1 MRNGSENILITE
13 AELQKPGNRR
23 DLWIAL
29 AVSLFATIAFYFS
42 TKASLHDLDYTNQVA
57 SALLHGHLGLQE
69 KPPDWLNE
77 MIPWKGRY
85 YSAFPLGAVLSM
97 LPVGLLRNTGLI
109 QSFPGRVL
117 AALIAGLC
125 VYFFF
130 QLANAFKGDWNN
142 SSPIR
147 PARNASHSDAG
158 GPLTLSLFRRVLL
171 ALFPIFG
178 TWTWCNLGFGGAW
191 QIALGLALLG
201 QTAALYFA
209 LVRSSPFIAGAFF
222 ALAFGNR
229 TELLI
234 TLPLYLYFFYRRPV
248 LVGQAR
254 RLPSPGNRSGRPT
267 RSASSVSHSNET
279 GAVGLGWRKFKR
291 EVRESMPMFCRFL
304 ILPVTLGLLT
314 AAYNFARFHS
324 IFDFGYLH
332 IPEVAQ
338 EPWYKHGLFSIHA
351 IPWNIYTM
359 LFQGFESIDYFPYIR
374 PNGFGCSIFLAS
386 PFLCL
391 LFRQGGRY
399 KVVAWVAI
407 ALLTLVLWLHGN
419 PGSWQFSYRYA
430 MILIPW
436 MFLLLTG
443 NGLTK
448 ISVPEVSLF
457 TVSVAINA
465 TATWQFLWTDQVQP

>member
-1 MRNGSENILITE
+1 MASKSNSIREFS
-13 AELQKPGNRR
+13 
-23 DLWIAL
+23 IAS
-29 AVSLFATIAFYFS
+29 AISLFAAVAFYFS
-42 TKASLHDLDYTNQVA
+42 TKATLHDLDYTSQIA
-57 SALLHGHLGLQE
+57 SALLHGQLGLRE

-77 MIPWKGRY
+77 MIPQGDRY

-97 LPVGLLRNTGLI
+97 LPVALLQQVQLI
-109 QSFPGRVL
+109 HSFPGHVL

-130 QLANAFKGDWNN
+130 QLAKAFGADY
-142 SSPIR
+142 SSPES
-147 PARNASHSDAG
+147 PAAAG
-158 GPLTLSLFRRVLL
+158 LARRIIL
-171 ALFPIFG
+171 ALFPVFG

-201 QTAALYFA
+201 QAAALYFTLA
-209 LVRSSPFIAGAFF
+209 RPSPFVAGAFF

-234 TLPLYLYFFYRRPV
+234 TLPLYLYFLWHHFNGQQEA
-248 LVGQAR
+248 VGQAL
-254 RLPSPGNRSGRPT
+254 RLPGPGNSSGCPT
-267 RSASSVSHSNET
+267 ISTLSVSHSLGPT
-279 GAVGLGWRKFKR
+279 GAAVGWDKFKSQFR
-291 EVRESMPMFCRFL
+291 DNTPMLIRFL
-304 ILPVTLGLLT
+304 SLPAILALLT
-314 AAYNFARFHS
+314 ATYNFARFHS
-324 IFDFGYLH
+324 IFDFGYIH
-332 IPEVAQ
+332 IPEVPT
-338 EPWYKHGLFSIHA
+338 EPWYQHGLFSIYA

-399 KVVAWVAI
+399 KIVAWVAI

-436 MFLLLTG
+436 MFLLFTG
-443 NGLTK
+443 NGPAN
-448 ISVPEVSLF
+448 ISVPETSLF
-457 TVSVAINA
+457 VVSVAINA
-465 TATWQFLWTDQVQP
+465 IATWQFLWTDQIQP

>member
-1 MRNGSENILITE
+1 MAHE
-13 AELQKPGNRR
+13 RR
-23 DLWIAL
+23 DTTRQFWIA
-29 AVSLFATIAFYFS
+29 AVVSLSAALAFFFS
-42 TKASLHDLDYTNQVA
+42 TKATLHDLDYTSQIA
-57 SALLHGHLGLQE
+57 SALLRGDLGLRE

-77 MIPWKGRY
+77 MIPQGERY

-97 LPVGLLRNTGLI
+97 VPIALLQKAGLI
-109 QSFPGRVL
+109 DNFPGHVL

-130 QLANAFKGDWNN
+130 QLATAFGADH
-142 SSPIR
+142 SSHKSASLIR
-147 PARNASHSDAG
+147 RI
-158 GPLTLSLFRRVLL
+158 LL

-191 QIALGLALLG
+191 QIALGLALMC
-201 QTAALYFA
+201 QTAALYFS
-209 LVRSSPFIAGAFF
+209 LVRPSPFVAGAFF

-234 TLPLYLYFFYRRPV
+234 TLPLYLYF
-248 LVGQAR
+248 L
-254 RLPSPGNRSGRPT
+254 
-267 RSASSVSHSNET
+267 
-279 GAVGLGWRKFKR
+279 WRQPNGTTVNWKNFKR
-291 EVRESMPMFCRFL
+291 GFRENMPMLARFL
-304 ILPVTLGLLT
+304 SVPIILALLT

-324 IFDFGYLH
+324 IFDFGYIH
-332 IPEVAQ
+332 IPEVRD
-338 EPWYKHGLFSIHA
+338 EPWYEHGLFSIDA
-351 IPWNIYTM
+351 IPWNMYTM
-359 LFQGFESIDYFPYIR
+359 LFQGFESISYFPYIQ

-407 ALLTLVLWLHGN
+407 ALLTLVLWCHGN

-430 MILIPW
+430 MVLLPW

-443 NGLTK
+443 NGPAK
-448 ISVPEVSLF
+448 ITISETFLLV
-457 TVSVAINA
+457 VSVAINA
-465 TATWQFLWTDQVQP
+465 IATWQFLWTDQIQP

>member
-1 MRNGSENILITE
+1 MRNGSENMVTADTMRLRNSSREFWT
-13 AELQKPGNRR
+13 AAGL
-23 DLWIAL
+23 
-29 AVSLFATIAFYFS
+29 SLFAATAFYFS
-42 TKASLHDLDYTNQVA
+42 TKATLHDLDYTSQIA

-77 MIPWKGRY
+77 MIPWEGRY

-97 LPVGLLRNTGLI
+97 LPVALLRNTGLI

-130 QLANAFKGDWNN
+130 QLAKAFKGDWNN
-142 SSPIR
+142 SSPVR
-147 PARNASHSDAG
+147 PLA
-158 GPLTLSLFRRVLL
+158 LSPFRRVLL

-201 QTAALYFA
+201 QTAALYFT
-209 LVRSSPFIAGAFF
+209 LVRPSPFVAGAFF

-234 TLPLYLYFFYRRPV
+234 TLPLYLYLFWR
-248 LVGQAR
+248 QANGKVTNWKD
-254 RLPSPGNRSGRPT
+254 LT
-267 RSASSVSHSNET
+267 RGVQQNSST
-279 GAVGLGWRKFKR
+279 LT
-291 EVRESMPMFCRFL
+291 RFL
-304 ILPVTLGLLT
+304 SLPVTLALLT

-324 IFDFGYLH
+324 IFDFGYIH

-338 EPWYKHGLFSIHA
+338 EPWYEHGLFSIDA
-351 IPWNIYTM
+351 IPWNMYTM
-359 LFQGFESIDYFPYIR
+359 LFQGFESISYFPYIQ

-391 LFRQGGRY
+391 LFRQADDTR
-399 KVVAWVAI
+399 WS
-407 ALLTLVLWLHGN
+407 HG
-419 PGSWQFSYRYA
+419 
-430 MILIPW
+430 
-436 MFLLLTG
+436 
-443 NGLTK
+443 
-448 ISVPEVSLF
+448 
-457 TVSVAINA
+457 
-465 TATWQFLWTDQVQP
+465 

>member
-1 MRNGSENILITE
+1 MVTTDKLRT
-13 AELQKPGNRR
+13 PGDSRE
-23 DLWIAL
+23 LWIAVGL
-29 AVSLFATIAFYFS
+29 SLFAAVAFYLS
-42 TKASLHDLDYTNQVA
+42 TKATLHDLDYTNQIA
-57 SALLHGHLGLQE
+57 SALLHGQLGLRE

-77 MIPWKGRY
+77 MIPWEGRY

-97 LPVGLLRNTGLI
+97 LPVAVLRSAGLI

-130 QLANAFKGDWNN
+130 QLAKAFQADY
-142 SSPIR
+142 SSLESKSL
-147 PARNASHSDAG
+147 AR
-158 GPLTLSLFRRVLL
+158 RIML

-201 QTAALYFA
+201 QTAALYFT
-209 LVRSSPFIAGAFF
+209 LVRPSPFFAGASF

-234 TLPLYLYFFYRRPV
+234 TFPLYLYLFWQRPNGKLQGAAV
-248 LVGQAR
+248 
-254 RLPSPGNRSGRPT
+254 SPGTSVALGEGGSPPPQAANAIGRRELGRGLQEKTPMLICFL
-267 RSASSVSHSNET
+267 SVP
-279 GAVGLGWRKFKR
+279 A
-291 EVRESMPMFCRFL
+291 
-304 ILPVTLGLLT
+304 TLALLT
-314 AAYNFARFHS
+314 AAYNFARFDS
-324 IFDFGYLH
+324 IFDFGYIH
-332 IPEVAQ
+332 IPAVAQ
-338 EPWYKHGLFSIHA
+338 EPWYQHGLFSIQA

-359 LFQGFESIDYFPYIR
+359 LFQGLESIDYFPYIR

-407 ALLTLVLWLHGN
+407 ALLTVVLWMHGN

-430 MILIPW
+430 MILLPW
-436 MFLLLTG
+436 IFLLLTA
-443 NGLTK
+443 NGPAT
-448 ISVPEVSLF
+448 ISVAETSLFAVSL
-457 TVSVAINA
+457 AINA
-465 TATWQFLWTDQVQP
+465 MATWQFLWTDQIQP

>member
-1 MRNGSENILITE
+1 MVSRRENIRE
-13 AELQKPGNRR
+13 YS
-23 DLWIAL
+23 IAV
-29 AVSLFATIAFYFS
+29 AVSLFAAIAFYFS
-42 TKASLHDLDYTNQVA
+42 TKATLHDLDYTSQIA
-57 SALLHGHLGLQE
+57 SALLHGKLGLRE

-77 MIPWKGRY
+77 MIPRGDRY

-97 LPVGLLRNTGLI
+97 LPIALLQSLGLI
-109 QSFPGRVL
+109 QGFPGHVL

-125 VYFFF
+125 AYFFF
-130 QLANAFKGDWNN
+130 QLAKAFGAGY
-142 SSPIR
+142 SSLESKAL
-147 PARNASHSDAG
+147 ARR
-158 GPLTLSLFRRVLL
+158 TML

-201 QTAALYFA
+201 QTAALYFT
-209 LVRSSPFIAGAFF
+209 LVRPSPFVAGAFF

-234 TLPLYLYFFYRRPV
+234 TLPIYFYFF
-248 LVGQAR
+248 
-254 RLPSPGNRSGRPT
+254 SCRSVVVDE
-267 RSASSVSHSNET
+267 SAAAT
-279 GAVGLGWRKFKR
+279 LGWRKLKR
-291 EVRESMPMFCRFL
+291 ELRESTPILLRFL
-304 ILPVTLGLLT
+304 SLPVTLGLLT

-338 EPWYKHGLFSIHA
+338 EPWYKHGLFSIQA

-359 LFQGFESIDYFPYIR
+359 LFQGFESISYFPYIL

-386 PFLCL
+386 PFLYL

-399 KVVAWVAI
+399 KVVAWIAI
-407 ALLTLVLWLHGN
+407 AFLTLVLWLHGN

-430 MILIPW
+430 MILLPW

-443 NGLTK
+443 NGPAK
-448 ISVPEVSLF
+448 ISVPETSLF
-457 TVSVAINA
+457 AVSVAINA
-465 TATWQFLWTDQVQP
+465 IATWQFLWTDQIQP

>member
-1 MRNGSENILITE
+1 MMLLKSDSSREFSVAI
-13 AELQKPGNRR
+13 
-23 DLWIAL
+23 
-29 AVSLFATIAFYFS
+29 AVSLVAAIAFYFS
-42 TKASLHDLDYTNQVA
+42 TKATLHDLDYTNQIA
-57 SALLHGHLGLQE
+57 SALLHGKLGLRE

-77 MIPWKGRY
+77 MIPRGDRY

-97 LPVGLLRNTGLI
+97 LPIALLQSLGLI
-109 QSFPGRVL
+109 QSFPGHVL

-125 VYFFF
+125 AYFFF
-130 QLANAFKGDWNN
+130 QLAKAFGAGHSGLESKAL
-142 SSPIR
+142 
-147 PARNASHSDAG
+147 ARR
-158 GPLTLSLFRRVLL
+158 TML

-209 LVRSSPFIAGAFF
+209 LVRPAPCVAGAFF

-234 TLPLYLYFFYRRPV
+234 TLPIYFYFFSCRSV
-248 LVGQAR
+248 VVGQAL
-254 RLPSPGNRSGRPT
+254 RLPSPGNRSRSPT
-267 RSASSVSHSNET
+267 MSALSVSNPAES
-279 GAVGLGWRKFKR
+279 AAAALGWRKLKR
-291 EVRESMPMFCRFL
+291 ELRESTPILLRFL
-304 ILPVTLGLLT
+304 SLPVILALLT
-314 AAYNFARFHS
+314 AAYNFARFQS
-324 IFDFGYLH
+324 IFDFGYIH

-338 EPWYKHGLFSIHA
+338 EPWYQHGLFSIQA

-359 LFQGFESIDYFPYIR
+359 LFQGFESISYFPYVR

-399 KVVAWVAI
+399 KVVVWVAI

-436 MFLLLTG
+436 MFLVLTG
-443 NGLTK
+443 NGPAK
-448 ISVPEVSLF
+448 ISVPEISLF
-457 TVSVAINA
+457 TASVAINA
-465 TATWQFLWTDQVQP
+465 IATWQFLWTDQIQP

>member
-1 MRNGSENILITE
+1 VTTE
-13 AELQKPGNRR
+13 DQLRKAHDSR
-23 DLWIAL
+23 DLWLAL
-29 AVSLFATIAFYFS
+29 GLSLFAAIAFYFS
-42 TKASLHDLDYTNQVA
+42 TKATLHDLDYTSQVA
-57 SALLHGHLGLQE
+57 SALLHGHLGLHE

-77 MIPWKGRY
+77 MIPWEGKY

-97 LPVGLLRNTGLI
+97 LPVALLRETGLI
-109 QSFPGRVL
+109 QSFPGRAL
-117 AALIAGLC
+117 AALIAGFS

-130 QLANAFKGDWNN
+130 QLAKAFKGNWNN

-147 PARNASHSDAG
+147 P
-158 GPLTLSLFRRVLL
+158 LVLSPTRRVLL

-191 QIALGLALLG
+191 QIALGLALVG
-201 QTAALYFA
+201 QAAALYWSLA
-209 LVRSSPFIAGAFF
+209 QPAPFLAGAFF

-234 TLPLYLYFFYRRPV
+234 TLPLYLYF
-248 LVGQAR
+248 L
-254 RLPSPGNRSGRPT
+254 
-267 RSASSVSHSNET
+267 
-279 GAVGLGWRKFKR
+279 WRQPR
-291 EVRESMPMFCRFL
+291 EKMINWKNLRDGVRENSPMLIRFL
-304 ILPVTLGLLT
+304 SVPVTLGLLT

-338 EPWYKHGLFSIHA
+338 EPWYEHGLFSIQA

-359 LFQGFESIDYFPYIR
+359 LFQGLESIAYFPYIL
-374 PNGFGCSIFLAS
+374 PNGFGCSILLAS

-407 ALLTLVLWLHGN
+407 SVLTLVLWLHGN

-430 MILIPW
+430 MILLPW

-443 NGLTK
+443 NGPPNL
-448 ISVPEVSLF
+448 SVPEISLF

-465 TATWQFLWTDQVQP
+465 IAMWQFLWTDQIQP

>member
-1 MRNGSENILITE
+1 MLLKGDRIRESSVAI
-13 AELQKPGNRR
+13 
-23 DLWIAL
+23 
-29 AVSLFATIAFYFS
+29 AVSLVAAIAFYFS
-42 TKASLHDLDYTNQVA
+42 TNATLHDLDYTNQIA
-57 SALLHGHLGLQE
+57 SAFLHGQLGLHE
-69 KPPDWLNE
+69 TPPDWLNE
-77 MIPWKGRY
+77 MIPWEGRY

-97 LPVGLLRNTGLI
+97 LPVALLKNTGLI
-109 QSFPGRVL
+109 QNFPGHLL

-130 QLANAFKGDWNN
+130 GLAKAFGADY
-142 SSPIR
+142 SSLKTR
-147 PARNASHSDAG
+147 
-158 GPLTLSLFRRVLL
+158 SLARRVML

-201 QTAALYFA
+201 QAAALYFI
-209 LVRSSPFIAGAFF
+209 LVRPSPFVAGAFF

-234 TLPLYLYFFYRRPV
+234 TSPLYLY
-248 LVGQAR
+248 LLWQS
-254 RLPSPGNRSGRPT
+254 PSERVITWKNLKR
-267 RSASSVSHSNET
+267 
-279 GAVGLGWRKFKR
+279 GLR
-291 EVRESMPMFCRFL
+291 ENSPMLSRFL
-304 ILPVTLGLLT
+304 SLPVTLALLT

-324 IFDFGYLH
+324 IFDFGYIH

-338 EPWYKHGLFSIHA
+338 EPWYQHGLFSIQA

-359 LFQGFESIDYFPYIR
+359 LFQGFESISYFPYVR
-374 PNGFGCSIFLAS
+374 PNGFGSSIFLAS

-430 MILIPW
+430 MILPPW

-443 NGLTK
+443 NGPAK
-448 ISVPEVSLF
+448 ISVPEISLF
-457 TVSVAINA
+457 AVSVAINA
-465 TATWQFLWTDQVQP
+465 IATWLFLWTDQIQP

>member
-1 MRNGSENILITE
+1 MMGAEE
-13 AELQKPGNRR
+13 AKKEKKRELR
-23 DLWIAL
+23 L
-29 AVSLFATIAFYFS
+29 AVGLSLCAAIAFYFS
-42 TKASLHDLDYTNQVA
+42 TKATLHDLDYTSQIA
-57 SALLHGHLGLQE
+57 SALLHGHVGLRE

-77 MIPWKGRY
+77 MIPWQGKY

-97 LPVGLLRNTGLI
+97 LPVALLREIGLI

-117 AALIAGLC
+117 AALVAGLS

-130 QLANAFKGDWNN
+130 GLAKAFGNDYSGLKG
-142 SSPIR
+142 
-147 PARNASHSDAG
+147 PAAARLA
-158 GPLTLSLFRRVLL
+158 RRIML

-191 QIALGLALLG
+191 QVALGLAVLG
-201 QTAALYFA
+201 QAAALYYT
-209 LVRSSPFIAGAFF
+209 LVRPSPFVAGAFF
-222 ALAFGNR
+222 TLAFGNR

-234 TLPLYLYFFYRRPV
+234 TLPLYLYF
-248 LVGQAR
+248 L
-254 RLPSPGNRSGRPT
+254 
-267 RSASSVSHSNET
+267 
-279 GAVGLGWRKFKR
+279 WRQPHEKMINWKNLR
-291 EVRESMPMFCRFL
+291 DGVEENSQMLIHFL
-304 ILPVTLGLLT
+304 SLPVTLGLLT

-324 IFDFGYLH
+324 IFDFGYIH
-332 IPEVAQ
+332 IPEVRD
-338 EPWYKHGLFSIHA
+338 EPWYQHGLFSIHA

-391 LFRQGGRY
+391 LFRQGGQY

-430 MILIPW
+430 MILLPW

-443 NGLTK
+443 NGPPNL
-448 ISVPEVSLF
+448 SVPEFSLF
-457 TVSVAINA
+457 AVSVAINA
-465 TATWQFLWTDQVQP
+465 IATWQFLWTDQIQP

>member
-1 MRNGSENILITE
+1 MTEDELLKARNT
-13 AELQKPGNRR
+13 R

-29 AVSLFATIAFYFS
+29 GVSLFAATAFFFS
-42 TKASLHDLDYTNQVA
+42 TKATLHDLDYTNQIA
-57 SALLHGHLGLQE
+57 SVLLHGQLGLRE

-77 MIPWKGRY
+77 MIPWDGRY

-97 LPVGLLRNTGLI
+97 LPVALLKNTGLI
-109 QSFPGRVL
+109 QGFPGHVL
-117 AALIAGLC
+117 AALIAGLS

-130 QLANAFKGDWNN
+130 RLAKAFGNDYCHLKTK
-142 SSPIR
+142 SL
-147 PARNASHSDAG
+147 ARR
-158 GPLTLSLFRRVLL
+158 TML

-201 QTAALYFA
+201 QTAALYFT
-209 LVRSSPFIAGAFF
+209 LVRPFPFAAGAFF

-234 TLPLYLYFFYRRPV
+234 TLPVYVYF
-248 LVGQAR
+248 L
-254 RLPSPGNRSGRPT
+254 
-267 RSASSVSHSNET
+267 
-279 GAVGLGWRKFKR
+279 WRQPKEKLITWRNLKR
-291 EVRESMPMFCRFL
+291 GVQENSRMLIRFL
-304 ILPVTLGLLT
+304 SLPVTLGLLT

-338 EPWYKHGLFSIHA
+338 EPWYKHGLFSIQA

-359 LFQGFESIDYFPYIR
+359 LFQGFESISYFPYIL

-391 LFRQGGRY
+391 LFRQGGPY
-399 KVVAWVAI
+399 KVVAWIVI
-407 ALLTLVLWLHGN
+407 AFLTLVLWLHGN

-430 MILIPW
+430 MILVPW

-443 NGLTK
+443 NGPANL
-448 ISVPEVSLF
+448 SVPELSLF
-457 TVSVAINA
+457 VVSVAINA
-465 TATWQFLWTDQVQP
+465 IATWQFLWTVQIQP

>member
-1 MRNGSENILITE
+1 MTE
-13 AELQKPGNRR
+13 DQLRKAHNSR
-23 DLWIAL
+23 DLWLAL
-29 AVSLFATIAFYFS
+29 GLSLFAAIAFYFS
-42 TKASLHDLDYTNQVA
+42 TKATLHDLDYTNQIA

-77 MIPWKGRY
+77 MIPWEGKY

-97 LPVGLLRNTGLI
+97 LPVALLRETGLI
-109 QSFPGRVL
+109 QSFPGRAL
-117 AALIAGLC
+117 AALIAGLS

-130 QLANAFKGDWNN
+130 QLAKAFKGNWNN

-147 PARNASHSDAG
+147 PLA
-158 GPLTLSLFRRVLL
+158 LSPSRRVLL

-201 QTAALYFA
+201 QAAALYWSLA
-209 LVRSSPFIAGAFF
+209 QPAPFLAGAFF

-234 TLPLYLYFFYRRPV
+234 TLPLYLYF
-248 LVGQAR
+248 LWHQ
-254 RLPSPGNRSGRPT
+254 PGEKMINWKTLRDGVQENSQM
-267 RSASSVSHSNET
+267 
-279 GAVGLGWRKFKR
+279 LI
-291 EVRESMPMFCRFL
+291 RFL
-304 ILPVTLGLLT
+304 SLPVALGLLT

-338 EPWYKHGLFSIHA
+338 EPWYKHGLFSINA

-359 LFQGFESIDYFPYIR
+359 LFQGFESIAYFPYII
-374 PNGFGCSIFLAS
+374 PNGFGCSILLAS
-386 PFLCL
+386 PFLCF

-399 KVVAWVAI
+399 KMVAWVAI
-407 ALLTLVLWLHGN
+407 SVLTVVLWLHGN

-430 MILIPW
+430 MILLPW

-443 NGLTK
+443 NGPAK
-448 ISVPEVSLF
+448 ISVPEISLF
-457 TVSVAINA
+457 AVSVAINA
-465 TATWQFLWTDQVQP
+465 IAVWQFLWTNQIQP

>member
-1 MRNGSENILITE
+1 MTQD
-13 AELQKPGNRR
+13 ELLRARDSR

-29 AVSLFATIAFYFS
+29 GVSLFAATAFYFS
-42 TKASLHDLDYTNQVA
+42 TKATLHDLDYTNQIA
-57 SALLHGHLGLQE
+57 SVLLHGQLGLRE

-77 MIPWKGRY
+77 MIPWEGRY

-97 LPVGLLRNTGLI
+97 LPVALLRSTGLI
-109 QSFPGRVL
+109 QGFPGHVL
-117 AALIAGLC
+117 ATLIAGLS

-130 QLANAFKGDWNN
+130 RLAKAFGGDY
-142 SSPIR
+142 SSLETKSL
-147 PARNASHSDAG
+147 AR
-158 GPLTLSLFRRVLL
+158 RIML

-191 QIALGLALLG
+191 QIALGLAVLG
-201 QTAALYFA
+201 QAAALYFTLA
-209 LVRSSPFIAGAFF
+209 RPSPFVAGAFF
-222 ALAFGNR
+222 TLAFGNR

-234 TLPLYLYFFYRRPV
+234 TLPLYLCLFWRQPNGKTEVAAGAYGPV
-248 LVGQAR
+248 SEGSTPPQAANPIGTRKLTRALREKAPMLV
-254 RLPSPGNRSGRPT
+254 
-267 RSASSVSHSNET
+267 
-279 GAVGLGWRKFKR
+279 
-291 EVRESMPMFCRFL
+291 RFL
-304 ILPVTLGLLT
+304 ILPATLALAT

-324 IFDFGYLH
+324 IFDFGYIH
-332 IPEVAQ
+332 IPEVRD
-338 EPWYKHGLFSIHA
+338 EPWYRHGLFSIHA

-430 MILIPW
+430 MILLPW

-443 NGLTK
+443 NGPVN
-448 ISVPEVSLF
+448 ISVPEISLF
-457 TVSVAINA
+457 TVSLAIN
-465 TATWQFLWTDQVQP
+465 TIATWQFLWTDQIQP

>member
-1 MRNGSENILITE
+1 MRNESIVTAEQSRKAGYSPEVLI
-13 AELQKPGNRR
+13 
-23 DLWIAL
+23 
-29 AVSLFATIAFYFS
+29 AVGLSLCAAIAFYFS
-42 TKASLHDLDYTNQVA
+42 TRATLQDLNYTSQIA
-57 SALLHGHLGLQE
+57 SALLHGQLGLGK

-77 MIPWKGRY
+77 MIPRGDRY

-97 LPVGLLRNTGLI
+97 LPVAALRSLGLI
-109 QSFPGRVL
+109 HSFPGRVV

-130 QLANAFKGDWNN
+130 QLAKAFGADYSRIEAK
-142 SSPIR
+142 SL
-147 PARNASHSDAG
+147 AR
-158 GPLTLSLFRRVLL
+158 RIML
-171 ALFPIFG
+171 ALFPVFG

-201 QTAALYFA
+201 QTAALYFT
-209 LVRSSPFIAGAFF
+209 LVRPSPFVAGAFF

-234 TLPLYLYFFYRRPV
+234 TLPLYLYLFSRRSV
-248 LVGQAR
+248 VVGQA
-254 RLPSPGNRSGRPT
+254 LRPPT
-267 RSASSVSHSNET
+267 PVNLGSFRGCPTMSASSASLSDEP
-279 GAVGLGWRKFKR
+279 AAAAIGWRKLKR
-291 EVRESMPMFCRFL
+291 ELRESTPILIRFL
-304 ILPVTLGLLT
+304 SVPAILALLT

-324 IFDFGYLH
+324 IFNFGYIH

-338 EPWYKHGLFSIHA
+338 EPWYQHGLFSIYA

-359 LFQGFESIDYFPYIR
+359 LFQGYESLAYFPFIR

-391 LFRQGGRY
+391 LFRQGGQY

-407 ALLTLVLWLHGN
+407 TLLTLVLWLHGN

-436 MFLLLTG
+436 MFILLTG
-443 NGLTK
+443 NGPAN
-448 ISVPEVSLF
+448 ISVPEISLF
-457 TVSVAINA
+457 VVSVAIN
-465 TATWQFLWTDQVQP
+465 TIATWQFLWTDEIQP